1 MAAGRSVILGSMEPS
16 PITFARGAPSLDIIP
31 VEDLRAAAQAAF
43 ERDPGGAFAYGTAG
57 GYAPLREWLAERHGV
72 TADRVMVTPG
82 SLIAL
87 NFLVGVTRARAI
99 VERPTYDRMLH
110 ALGDA
115 EVVRVDRTDDG
126 VDLDQLAAA
135 VTPGTRFLYVL
146 PTFHNPTGR
155 TLTGQQRRALAAF
168 AVEHELLVYEDD
180 PYRDV
185 RIDGT
190 PEPYLQA
197 LLPDELCVFT
207 SSFSKTVAPGLRVG
221 YAVLPPQLVAPV
233 AELATRTYVSPPL
246 FAQAQLLE
254 FLEAGFLPAHLE
266 FLGRFL
272 GERRDALLAELEP
285 LRGVARWTRPEGGY
299 FLWLEL
305 AAGTDASQLLGR
317 ATEAGVT
324 FVPGPDFGG
333 EPNSVRLAFSF
344 ASPAEIDEGILRLAA
359 VLAAAPAAAV

>member
-1 MAAGRSVILGSMEPS
+1 MSVLPAEGMIS
-16 PITFARGAPSLDIIP
+16 FARGIPSPDMLP
-31 VEDLRAAAQAAF
+31 VAQLAECAGRAAN
-43 ERDPGGAFAYGTAG
+43 RVSLNYGAPF

-87 NFLVGVTRARAI
+87 NFIVGATRGRAI
-99 VERPTYDRMLH
+99 VEAPTYDRMLH

-135 VTPGTRFLYVL
+135 VTPDTRFLYVL

-155 TLTGQQRRALAAF
+155 TLTGEQRRALAAF
-168 AVEHELLVYEDD
+168 AIEHELLVYEDD

-233 AELATRTYVSPPL
+233 AALATRTYVSPPL

-254 FLEAGFLPAHLE
+254 FLEAGFLPAHLA

-285 LRGVARWTRPEGGY
+285 LREMATWTRPAGGY
-299 FLWLEL
+299 FLWLEQPGDAGAL
-305 AAGTDASQLLGR
+305 LERARAAGVD
-317 ATEAGVT
+317 
-324 FVPGPDFGG
+324 FVPGASFGG
-333 EPNSVRLAFSF
+333 GPGSARLSFSYPSVEEIRTGARRLA
-344 ASPAEIDEGILRLAA
+344 EL
-359 VLAAAPAAAV
+359 VLDREPG

>member
-1 MAAGRSVILGSMEPS
+1 MSVLPAEGMIS
-16 PITFARGAPSLDIIP
+16 FARGIPSPDMLP
-31 VEDLRAAAQAAF
+31 VAQLAECAGRAANRVALNY
-43 ERDPGGAFAYGTAG
+43 GAPFGYG
-57 GYAPLREWLAERHGV
+57 PLREWLAERHGV

-87 NFLVGVTRARAI
+87 NFLVGATRGPAI

-135 VTPGTRFLYVL
+135 VTPDTRFLYVL

-155 TLTGQQRRALAAF
+155 TLTGEQRRALAAF
-168 AVEHELLVYEDD
+168 AIEHELLVYEDD

-233 AELATRTYVSPPL
+233 AALATRTYVSPPL

-285 LRGVARWTRPEGGY
+285 LRGVAAWTRPEGGY
-299 FLWLEL
+299 FLWLEQPGDAGAL
-305 AAGTDASQLLGR
+305 LERARAAGVD
-317 ATEAGVT
+317 
-324 FVPGPDFGG
+324 FVPGASFGG
-333 EPNSVRLAFSF
+333 GPGSARLSFSYPSVEEIRTGARRLA
-344 ASPAEIDEGILRLAA
+344 EL
-359 VLAAAPAAAV
+359 VLDREPG